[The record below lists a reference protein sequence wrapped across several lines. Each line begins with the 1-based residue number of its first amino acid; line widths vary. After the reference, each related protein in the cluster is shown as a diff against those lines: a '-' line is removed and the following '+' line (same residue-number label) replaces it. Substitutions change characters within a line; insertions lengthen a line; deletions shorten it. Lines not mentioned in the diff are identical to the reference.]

1 MIAIYSVKYTSSM
14 SHDIIQKD
22 TLIHMNAITLI
33 IIYLAAINFISFV
46 IMGVDKYKARKRAW
60 RIPESTLFVLA
71 LIGGSIGS
79 IAGMH
84 LFHHKTRHW
93 YFLYGMPA
101 ILIVQV
107 LIVIALASSP
117 IEFLVM

>member
-1 MIAIYSVKYTSSM
+1 
-14 SHDIIQKD
+14 
-22 TLIHMNAITLI
+22 MNAITLI
-33 IIYLAAINFISFV
+33 IVYLAVINFISFIV
-46 IMGVDKYKARKRAW
+46 MGVDKHKARKRAW

-101 ILIVQV
+101 ILIIQI
-107 LIVIALASSP
+107 LLVIALATSP
-117 IEFLVM
+117 IKFLVM

>member
-1 MIAIYSVKYTSSM
+1 MLSRNISASGFTVTL
-14 SHDIIQKD
+14 SHKRDI
-22 TLIHMNAITLI
+22 LILMNAITLI
-33 IIYLAAINFISFV
+33 IIYLTAINLISFIV
-46 IMGVDKYKARKRAW
+46 MGVDKYKARKRAW

-71 LIGGSIGS
+71 IIGGSIGS

-101 ILIVQV
+101 ILIIQI
-107 LIVIALASSP
+107 LIVIALVTSP
-117 IEFLVM
+117 IEFLIM

>member
-1 MIAIYSVKYTSSM
+1 
-14 SHDIIQKD
+14 
-22 TLIHMNAITLI
+22 MNAITLI
-33 IIYLAAINFISFV
+33 IIYLVVINFMSF
-46 IMGVDKYKARKRAW
+46 IMMGLDKYKAKKRAW

-101 ILIVQV
+101 ILIIQI
-107 LIVIALASSP
+107 LIVIALATSP

>member
-1 MIAIYSVKYTSSM
+1 MVFNKK
-14 SHDIIQKD
+14 DI
-22 TLIHMNAITLI
+22 LNRMNAITLI
-33 IIYLAAINFISFV
+33 IIYLASINFISFIV
-46 IMGVDKYKARKRAW
+46 MGVDKYKARKRAW

-71 LIGGSIGS
+71 LIGGSVGS

-101 ILIVQV
+101 ILIIQV
-107 LIVIALASSP
+107 LIVIALATSP